1 MKKSLVALAA
11 LAATSAFAQVT
22 LSGNIDF
29 ANASVS
35 GSQLLARG
43 TTISQTTGTSS
54 TSVLNIRAVED
65 IGGGMKVTGHYGLDP
80 RSLANDAYAV
90 TNNNSTTADV
100 TTAPG
105 TAKAQA
111 NTATG
116 LSRDE
121 LFVGIEGAFGNL
133 RLGAPN
139 SIGLNSFQVSSPLGT
154 GVGSSYT
161 GGGTAGTMTNS
172 YVQTRYNRSLRWDSP
187 VINGFQAAILYA
199 PGNDQPAV
207 TTTAS
212 GTASS
217 VPVAMLIPNARNGTE
232 FGLRYTN
239 GPLTASYASV
249 EQATQTNGAGWYATG
264 TAGLVK
270 TKVNL
275 INASYNLGATTVYA
289 GWNDGDALASTTTVT
304 ATKGQRLAIKQDMG
318 TVVLIAQQSTQTSGT
333 SNTKA
338 TVTGLRADYLLSKTA
353 AAYIGYENWDTGAAY
368 GNNLTTGTRKI
379 TSIGLRK
386 SF

>member
-29 ANASVS
+29 ANSSVS

-90 TNNNSTTADV
+90 TNNTTNLDTTTASA
-100 TTAPG
+100 TTKVAAPS
-105 TAKAQA
+105 

-121 LFVGIEGAFGNL
+121 VFVGIEGAFGNL

-172 YVQTRYNRSLRWDSP
+172 YVQTRYNRSVRWDSP
-187 VINGFQAAILYA
+187 VMNGFQAAVLYA
-199 PGNDQPAV
+199 PGNDQTAV
-207 TTTAS
+207 VTSNA
-212 GTASS
+212 G
-217 VPVAMLIPNARNGTE
+217 VALLIPNARTATE

-239 GPLTASYASV
+239 GPLVASYASV
-249 EQATQTNGAGWYATG
+249 EQAAQTNNLGWYGASSSGAGPI
-264 TAGLVK
+264 K

-289 GWNDGDALASTTTVT
+289 GWNDGDALASGATAT

-353 AAYIGYENWDTGAAY
+353 AAYIGYENWDTGTAY
-368 GNNLTTGTRKI
+368 ADKLTTGTRKI

>member
-90 TNNNSTTADV
+90 TNNTTNADPALV
-100 TTAPG
+100 APATTFKSPAPS
-105 TAKAQA
+105 

-133 RLGAPN
+133 RLGSPN

-161 GGGTAGTMTNS
+161 GGGTSGTMTNS
-172 YVQTRYNRSLRWDSP
+172 YVQTRYSRSVRWDSP
-187 VINGFQAAILYA
+187 VINGFQAAVLYA
-199 PGNDQPAV
+199 PGNDQAGVV
-207 TTTAS
+207 TSNA
-212 GTASS
+212 G
-217 VPVAMLIPNARNGTE
+217 VALLIPNARTATE

-239 GPLTASYASV
+239 GPLVASYASV
-249 EQATQTNGAGWYATG
+249 E
-264 TAGLVK
+264 
-270 TKVNL
+270 
-275 INASYNLGATTVYA
+275 
-289 GWNDGDALASTTTVT
+289 
-304 ATKGQRLAIKQDMG
+304 
-318 TVVLIAQQSTQTSGT
+318 
-333 SNTKA
+333 
-338 TVTGLRADYLLSKTA
+338 
-353 AAYIGYENWDTGAAY
+353 
-368 GNNLTTGTRKI
+368 
-379 TSIGLRK
+379 
-386 SF
+386 

>member
-35 GSQLLARG
+35 GTQLIAKG

-80 RSLANDAYAV
+80 RSLANDSFSV
-90 TNNNSTTADV
+90 SNNRGANAAT
-100 TTAPG
+100 
-105 TAKAQA
+105 KALGV
-111 NTATG
+111 TATG
-116 LSRDE
+116 LARDE
-121 LFVGIEGAFGNL
+121 VFVGIEGGFGNL

-172 YVQTRYNRSLRWDSP
+172 YVQTRYSRSVRWDSP
-187 VINGFQAAILYA
+187 VVNGFQAAVLYA
-199 PGNDQPAV
+199 PGNDQDSV
-207 TTTAS
+207 
-212 GTASS
+212 ASS
-217 VPVAMLIPNARNGTE
+217 DLTVGAISAPLIPNARKATE
-232 FGLRYTN
+232 FGLRYSN

-249 EQATQTNGAGWYATG
+249 EQAAQTNATG
-264 TAGLVK
+264 YYPSGASAAVK

-275 INASYNLGATTVYA
+275 LNASYNLGATTLYL
-289 GWNDGDALASTTTVT
+289 GWNDGDSLAAAATK
-304 ATKGQRLAIKQDMG
+304 TKGQRFAIKQDMG
-318 TVVLIAQQSTQTSGT
+318 TVVLIAQYSTQTSGAT
-333 SNTKA
+333 DVKA
-338 TVTGLRADYLLSKTA
+338 TVSGLRADYNFSKTS
-353 AAYIGYENWDTGAAY
+353 AAYVGYENWDTGTNYA
-368 GNNLTTGTRKI
+368 NSLTTGTRKI
-379 TSIGLRK
+379 ASVGLRK